1 MRRIIPAIFLVLS
14 LALLAAGGPP
24 FAQVRSGDYQA
35 PKLGKLEQTVP
46 PEISAD
52 TIYRVAAYPLYP
64 PELAAGEGKQETE
77 AYCVICHS
85 TRYITM
91 QPPLPAATWEA
102 EVNKMNKTF
111 GANIPEA
118 VAQKIVRYLQA
129 NYTPET
135 RKQ

>member
-1 MRRIIPAIFLVLS
+1 MKRTIPAIFLILS
-14 LALLAAGGPP
+14 LALLAVGGPP
-24 FAQVRSGDYQA
+24 FAQLRSGDYQA
-35 PKLGKLEQTVP
+35 PKLGKLEQTAR
-46 PEISAD
+46 PELSTD
-52 TIYRVAAYPLYP
+52 TTYRVAAYPLYP

-77 AYCVICHS
+77 AYCVMCHS
-85 TRYITM
+85 TRYISM

-111 GANIPEA
+111 GANIPET
-118 VAQKIVRYLQA
+118 VSQKIVRYLQA